1 MSIDMDFKCDLDF
14 VEQDQVFSEHEYF
27 EHSNFQIVIKYHA
40 MKIVFNSGVS
50 AIDSTDIKNFLYK
63 LENNF
68 GSSNISFNSYN
79 GSILSCDSNGNLYL
93 QVYTCKECCFTTL
106 DINMKLDQQSFDS
119 FINVIKKLLN
129 FSEKYENLKLEGDE
143 PEYQV
148 DENGEEIISDIEE
161 HPEEELEEN

>member
-1 MSIDMDFKCDLDF
+1 M
-14 VEQDQVFSEHEYF
+14 
-27 EHSNFQIVIKYHA
+27 N
-40 MKIVFNSGVS
+40 
-50 AIDSTDIKNFLYK
+50 
-63 LENNF
+63 
-68 GSSNISFNSYN
+68 
-79 GSILSCDSNGNLYL
+79 
-93 QVYTCKECCFTTL
+93 
-106 DINMKLDQQSFDS
+106 LDQQSFDS